1 MNNRIR
7 ISSLLIKNYKGIDEL
22 EIKWPDRTM
31 DDEPDITAI
40 GSKNGA
46 GKTSILE
53 CCSLLMMAAYGKL
66 REQINNWNLDFI
78 RSGCKST
85 SISGVVTVEDKDYE
99 IKVAINNKGKVA
111 TSGLVKNLSE
121 SESYRKTSRI
131 RDIFGYSTE
140 PVCSYRLFFMHG
152 YRKTQEGSIA
162 LSDVLRD
169 DLEDDDN
176 MFRSHLILRR
186 SNANMSMFKQMIMR
200 WQMNKADLFEDK
212 FKKPKDAQD
221 EAVQVLDSLL
231 QRYANVEI
239 DKFRPYADNS
249 LNLLVRSKIDDSII
263 FPIDGL
269 SSGQKEII
277 SSLFMIWE
285 YTQKRPSV
293 VLIDEPELHINTE
306 WHRTYIHN
314 LCKIAPNNQYI
325 ISTHSELVMDAVPY
339 NHRFILT
346 TK

>member
-1 MNNRIR
+1 MYNRIR
-7 ISSLLIKNYKGIDEL
+7 IASICIKNYKGIEEL
-22 EIKWPDRTM
+22 NIDWPKRIMSYDA
-31 DDEPDITAI
+31 DITAI

-53 CCSLLMMAAYGKL
+53 CCSLLMMAAYGRL
-66 REQINNWNLDFI
+66 PEQVNNWNLDFI
-78 RSGCKST
+78 RAGCRST
-85 SISGVVTVEDKDYE
+85 SISGVIQVEEQNYE
-99 IKVAINNKGKVA
+99 IKIQINNKGKI
-111 TSGLVKNLSE
+111 TTNGLVKNLSE
-121 SESYRKTSRI
+121 SENYRKTSRI
-131 RDIFGYSTE
+131 RDVFGYSTE

-162 LSDVLRD
+162 LSDVLRE
-169 DLEDDDN
+169 DLEEDDN
-176 MFRSHLILRR
+176 TMRGHIMFRRV
-186 SNANMSMFKQMIMR
+186 NANMSLFKQMIMR

-212 FKKPKDAQD
+212 FKKPKDAED
-221 EAVQVLDSLL
+221 EAVKVLDELL
-231 QRYANVEI
+231 QKYANVEI
-239 DKFRPYADNS
+239 NKFRPYADNS
-249 LNLLVRSKIDDSII
+249 LNLLVRSKTDDSII

-285 YTQKRPSV
+285 YTHNRPSV

-306 WHRTYIHN
+306 WHRAYIRH
-314 LCKIAPNNQYI
+314 LYKIAPQNQYI

-339 NHRFILT
+339 KNRLMLT